1 MSKFIYP
8 DFKTKNV
15 GFMNQIVTIENQF
28 LQGLVNIGGVL
39 IFEGD
44 FTLMGYDSFVM
55 FKVIDDNTILLE
67 CISTPYDKR
76 NQGSATKLLKA
87 ILHVA
92 DETKTQIKLFACNV
106 TGNGWN
112 MGQQMVKSMGM
123 VKKNKIPVGKL
134 KGWYEKFGFKPILH
148 DTKRK
153 GWEMEY
159 SKL

>member
-8 DFKTKNV
+8 NFTTKNK
-15 GFMNQIVTIENQF
+15 GFMNQIVTIENKF
-28 LQGLVNIGGVL
+28 LQGLINIGGVL
-39 IFEGD
+39 ILEGE

-87 ILHVA
+87 IIQVA
-92 DETKTQIKLFACNV
+92 DETQTQIDLFACNV

-112 MGQQMVKSMGM
+112 MGQQMVISMGM
-123 VKKNKIPVGKL
+123 VKNNKIPVGKL
-134 KGWYEKFGFKPILH
+134 KGWYEQFGFKALNH

-159 SKL
+159 KKL